1 MLFWM
6 PPAVFLAQL
15 EDVSV
20 QYLISGTTSGS
31 YLGCGLSCADFN
43 GDGRDDLTFSETDG
57 TVSLYQAGEF
67 GMELVQSF
75 EGVGEGRSVLW
86 VDVEED
92 GDLDLW
98 VARSDGKL
106 ELFIQGPDGSLIE
119 ESDARGV
126 PELEGLNPRGM
137 SACDY
142 DRDGDLDVYVAAYHI
157 STQPNFYPN
166 LLLQNDGAG
175 NFSNVADSA
184 GVGNGIQTTF
194 QGAWLDYDD
203 DGWDDLWVIND
214 RFLFPNAMY
223 RNLGDGTFVD
233 VAPELGLDDALDP
246 MTATVFDPD
255 QDGDWDLFATD
266 VPNLPHSLYAATD
279 SGYTEVAETAG
290 VAGLTDYGWGGCV
303 LDIDGDR
310 REDLMVATSPFPS
323 EASSDNRVYIGNESG
338 LGFTENPAVWPNEQY
353 PLYHLGRLDLDGD
366 RSPDVACHGSVASLQ
381 LLRTTNDGGAA
392 RMALR
397 LVGTASNSHA
407 VGARIRVH
415 SGGKV
420 QMQQVD
426 AGADYQTQHSYC
438 RFFGLGNLEA
448 VDSVEV
454 RWPTGVTETWIGLT
468 ADTAAVLIEGTAN
481 AMLVPVEQ
489 ECPWSEQGWVVPF
502 SPDAVAMTW
511 NGVAV
516 DSDTVWAGV
525 DGPQVL
531 EATWWDGRFAW
542 SQTVEATSVDV
553 PDLTVV
559 QDSAFCP
566 GDSVLVSWSAPD
578 GGSVSVNGQST
589 AEDSLWLQTSG
600 ALTVMWLDSSGCS
613 LQAELEVTL
622 PPEVMTTWSVIHP
635 ACSGEVGAV
644 SWTIE
649 GGTPPWTVDWGGLD
663 TNAVPAGEHSVIA
676 FDALG
681 CWTMDTVSLLA
692 PDSLQTETFIQHSG
706 LSDTAWVELS
716 ISGGAPPYQVE
727 WTGGFGDGG
736 ALSPTVLGWLV
747 EDANGCVEFGTVDVP
762 GNPLQGVAS
771 IPWEM
776 HCSRDAEGIH
786 FSGHLPPEGWVRI
799 FDSVGRRLMDAP
811 MTSFWM
817 PLSSPSLLLIQVFD
831 GDGNRRTWVR

>member
-1 MLFWM
+1 MPSVALF
-6 PPAVFLAQL
+6 AQL

-43 GDGRDDLTFSETDG
+43 GDGWDDLTFSETDG
-57 TVSLYQAGEF
+57 MVRLYQGGEL

-86 VDVEED
+86 IDVDQD

-106 ELFIQGPDGSLIE
+106 ELFIQGPNGVLTE
-119 ESDARGV
+119 ESDARGI
-126 PELEGLNPRGM
+126 PELEGFNPRGM

-157 STQPNFYPN
+157 TTQPNFYSN

-175 NFSNVADSA
+175 HFVDVADSA

-279 SGYTEVAETAG
+279 SGYIEVAESAG

-323 EASSDNRVYIGNESG
+323 EASSDNRIYIGNESG

-366 RSPDVACHGSVASLQ
+366 RSPDVACHGSIASLQ

-397 LVGTASNSHA
+397 LVGTVSNSHA

-426 AGADYQTQHSYC
+426 AGADYQTQHSFS
-438 RFFGLGNLEA
+438 RFFGLDNLEV
-448 VDSVEV
+448 VDSIEV
-454 RWPTGVTETWIGLT
+454 RWPTGVTETWVGLS

-481 AMLVPVEQ
+481 ATLTALAQ
-489 ECPWSEQGWVVPF
+489 ECPWSEQGWLVPF
-502 SPDAVAMTW
+502 PSDSVDMTW
-511 NGVAV
+511 NGVPV
-516 DSDTVWAGV
+516 QSDTVWAEFEGIHL
-525 DGPQVL
+525 L
-531 EATWWDGRFAW
+531 EATWWDGRFSW
-542 SQTVEATSVDV
+542 SQSVQAVTVEEPQLTLTS
-553 PDLTVV
+553 
-559 QDSAFCP
+559 DSALCP
-566 GDSVLVSWSAPD
+566 WDSVVVSWSAPEW
-578 GGSVSVNGQST
+578 GTLSVNGEVSE
-589 AEDSLWLQTSG
+589 ANSLWLNEAGPVVAVWTD
-600 ALTVMWLDSSGCS
+600 TSGCS
-613 LQAELEVTL
+613 IETGLEVTW
-622 PPEVMTTWSVIHP
+622 PPEAVTGWAITSPSCAGDFGAATLSVQ
-635 ACSGEVGAV
+635 
-644 SWTIE
+644 
-649 GGTPPWTVDWGGLD
+649 GGTPPWTVDWEGLD
-663 TNAVPAGEHSVIA
+663 PQALPVGSHPVQVVDAV
-676 FDALG
+676 G
-681 CWTMDTVSLLA
+681 CTVLDTVSVQG
-692 PDSLQTETFIQHSG
+692 PDSLQSWTTVEHSG
-706 LSDTAWVELS
+706 LSDTAWVSLTVT
-716 ISGGAPPYQVE
+716 GGTPPYDVE
-727 WTGGFGDGG
+727 WTGGFGNGG
-736 ALSPTVLGWLV
+736 ALSPAVLGWLV
-747 EDANGCVEFGTVDVP
+747 EDANGCVLFGTVDVP
-762 GNPLQGVAS
+762 GNPLQVG
-771 IPWEM
+771 EM
-776 HCSRDAEGIH
+776 RGWSMQCHRDAEGVR
-786 FSGHLPPEGWVRI
+786 FSGIFPVDGRVRI
-799 FDSVGRRLMDAP
+799 FDPLGRNLFDAP
-811 MTSFWM
+811 LTSHSV
-817 PLSSPSLLLIQVFD
+817 PLSSSSFLLIQVLD
-831 GDGNRRTWVR
+831 GRGNRQAWVR